1 MVKDEFDLISVL
13 NLSRSKH
20 GEFFFL
26 IEIDDPGGNLI
37 SLESANHCLLCF
49 KLNDAHLGDVTS
61 GQMKVSAMA
70 KIAPKKIQST
80 SQKISSRR
88 LKLSKSTLL
97 FRGLFSNWY
106 LSQRYT

>member
-1 MVKDEFDLISVL
+1 MG
-13 NLSRSKH
+13 N
-20 GEFFFL
+20 FFL
-26 IEIDDPGGNLI
+26 SHRNRRPGGNLI

-80 SQKISSRR
+80 SQKISSKR